1 MIPLMRFSSGN
12 SGARL
17 LVGLYC
23 IAVEEVEVAVG
34 VAVGGGESMEDDVVE
49 LTEFDE
55 FLLPVQ
61 LLLFS

>member
-1 MIPLMRFSSGN
+1 MRFSSGN
-12 SGARL
+12 SGARLL